1 MGVLGMVPALDRP
14 AALRNLPFLL
24 LRLVAGVVP
33 IKWSFKFSGFEIYC
47 LFPNSVPLDFLYKRV
62 LCFSTETRDL
72 SLSSGQLPYCIYFSF
87 LLAMTFWGGSAWSM
101 GVTLEPL
108 PRLIPKTTH
117 LSWGLTSLRCS
128 VNISSVWSKMKSSTN
143 FC

>member
-14 AALRNLPFLL
+14 AALRNLHFLF

-33 IKWSFKFSGFEIYC
+33 IKWSLSSPVLRFIAYFQIHFLWISFIKECCVLVQKLEIY
-47 LFPNSVPLDFLYKRV
+47 L
-62 LCFSTETRDL
+62 L
-72 SLSSGQLPYCIYFSF
+72 SPGQLPYCIYFSF

-128 VNISSVWSKMKSSTN
+128 VNISSVWSKMKSSTS